1 MKAIEIRNKYL
12 NFFKNHGHVVI
23 PSAPLI
29 PENDP
34 SVLFTTAGM
43 QPLVPY
49 LLGETH
55 PSGTRLTDYQ
65 KCVRTNDIEEV
76 GDNRHLTYFEML
88 GNWSLGDYFKEESV
102 QMSYDF
108 LTQELNIPAEKLS
121 VTCFAGDEDCERDNV
136 TAECWKKAGIP
147 EERIYFFGKDDNWW
161 IAGEEGP
168 CGPDT
173 EMFYDTG
180 KPKCSEECNPS
191 CGCGKYVE
199 IWNNVFMEFFKDK
212 DGKYTKLKQH
222 NVDTG
227 LGLERMTMLLQGKET
242 PFETELFAPIMDKL
256 VELQKVD
263 NIASRRIVAEHLRS
277 SMMIT
282 CDGGRP
288 SNVDRGYILRRLIRR
303 MIRHM
308 NKLQISL
315 DELST
320 LIDINVENL
329 KELYPALESN
339 KETIKTVLL
348 EEKDKFVKTLTKGE
362 KEFVKEMEN
371 IKADGK
377 DILPG
382 TIVFRLYDTYGF
394 PPEVTEELATENGMK
409 IDKEEFEKL
418 FKEHQEKSRAGAEQK
433 FKGGLAGNGEM
444 ETKYHTATHLLN
456 AALRVVLGSHVH
468 QRGSNITAERMR
480 FDFSHPAKMTDEE
493 KQKTEDLVN
502 EWIQAA
508 IPVEHVEMN
517 KEDAIAQGAEAM
529 FIEKYGDIVSVY
541 KIGDKSLEL
550 CGGPHVSNT
559 SELGHFKIKKEG
571 EELYKYVKQGLDY
584 IKNAENKFTDLINL
598 EEGTIR
604 IGVSP
609 TLTKEFLLP
618 YLEIFHKKY
627 PNINIEIDTKL
638 WKTLIQKLRNG
649 LLDILII
656 HLNDEKYDEDLKII
670 KCKKKHDCLI
680 ASKKYKD
687 IIGEEISCINKALSI
702 SVGLESL

>member
-12 NFFKNHGHVVI
+12 EFFKRHGHAVI

-49 LLGETH
+49 LLGEPH
-55 PSGTRLTDYQ
+55 PAGTRLTDYQ
-65 KCVRTNDIEEV
+65 KCVRTNDIDEV

-88 GNWSLGDYFKEESV
+88 GNWSLGDYFKEESIA
-102 QMSYDF
+102 MSFEF
-108 LTQELNIPAEKLS
+108 LTKELGIPVEKLS
-121 VTCFAGDEDCERDNV
+121 VTCFAGDEDCPRDEIASN
-136 TAECWKKAGIP
+136 AWKKAGIL
-147 EERIYFFGKDDNWW
+147 ENHIYYYGKDDNWW

-180 KPKCSEECNPS
+180 KPKCSPECNPS

-199 IWNNVFMEFFKDK
+199 IWNNVFMEFYKDEN
-212 DGKYTKLKQH
+212 GKYSKLKQH

-227 LGLERMTMLLQGKET
+227 LGLERMTMLLEGKET

-277 SMMIT
+277 SMMII

-303 MIRHM
+303 MVRHM

-329 KELYPALESN
+329 KEMYPALEAN
-339 KETIKTVLL
+339 KETIKNVIL
-348 EEKDKFVKTLTKGE
+348 EEKDKFVKTLEKGE
-362 KEFVKEMEN
+362 KEFAKEVGQVKEQGEN
-371 IKADGK
+371 IVPGK
-377 DILPG
+377 V
-382 TIVFRLYDTYGF
+382 VFRLYDTYGF

-409 IDKEEFEKL
+409 IDKEGFDKL
-418 FKEHQEKSRAGAEQK
+418 FKEHQEKSRAGSEQK
-433 FKGGLAGNGEM
+433 FKGGLASTGEM

-456 AALRVVLGSHVH
+456 AALKQVLGSHVH

-502 EWIQAA
+502 EWITEA
-508 IPVEHVEMN
+508 IPVEHLEM
-517 KEDAIAQGAEAM
+517 KKDDAIKETKNIIFKANHTLAN
-529 FIEKYGDIVSVY
+529 
-541 KIGDKSLEL
+541 DK
-550 CGGPHVSNT
+550 
-559 SELGHFKIKKEG
+559 
-571 EELYKYVKQGLDY
+571 
-584 IKNAENKFTDLINL
+584 
-598 EEGTIR
+598 
-604 IGVSP
+604 
-609 TLTKEFLLP
+609 
-618 YLEIFHKKY
+618 
-627 PNINIEIDTKL
+627 
-638 WKTLIQKLRNG
+638 RNG
-649 LLDILII
+649 HWAASVIYGVAKTMLSSDLKEYSKDNQRKII
-656 HLNDEKYDEDLKII
+656 VEKLSKVYTYDELEKILDKGSSI
-670 KCKKKHDCLI
+670 DSGDSICE
-680 ASKKYKD
+680 
-687 IIGEEISCINKALSI
+687 IIDYDDSDSR
-702 SVGLESL
+702 

>member
-49 LLGETH
+49 LLGEPH
-55 PSGTRLTDYQ
+55 PAGTRLTDYQ
-65 KCVRTNDIEEV
+65 KCVRTNDIDEV

-88 GNWSLGDYFKEESV
+88 GNWSLGDYFKEESI

-108 LTQELNIPAEKLS
+108 LTKELGIPVEKLS
-121 VTCFAGDEDCERDNV
+121 VTCFAGDEDCARDEV
-136 TAECWKKAGIP
+136 TASCWKKAGIP
-147 EERIYFFGKDDNWW
+147 EERIYYFGKDDNWW
-161 IAGEEGP
+161 IAGETGP

-180 KPKCSEECNPS
+180 KPKCSPECNPS

-199 IWNNVFMEFFKDK
+199 IWNNVFMEFYKDEN
-212 DGKYTKLKQH
+212 GKYSKLKQH

-227 LGLERMTMLLQGKET
+227 LGLERMTMLLEGKET

-263 NIASRRIVAEHLRS
+263 NISSRRIVAEHLRS
-277 SMMIT
+277 SMMII

-303 MIRHM
+303 MVRHM

-329 KELYPALESN
+329 KEMYPALEAN
-339 KETIKTVLL
+339 KETIKNVIL
-348 EEKDKFVKTLTKGE
+348 EEKDKFVKTLEKGE
-362 KEFVKEMEN
+362 KEFAKEVRQVKEQGEN
-371 IKADGK
+371 IVPGK
-377 DILPG
+377 V
-382 TIVFRLYDTYGF
+382 VFRLYDTYGF

-409 IDKEEFEKL
+409 IDKEGFDKL
-418 FKEHQEKSRAGAEQK
+418 FKEHQEKSRAGSEQK
-433 FKGGLAGNGEM
+433 FKGGLASTGEM

-456 AALRVVLGSHVH
+456 AALKQVLGSHVH

-502 EWIQAA
+502 EWIKEA
-508 IPVEHVEMN
+508 IPVEHLEM
-517 KEDAIAQGAEAM
+517 KKDDAIKMGAEAM

-541 KIGDKSLEL
+541 KIGDVSIEL

-559 SELGHFKIKKEG
+559 SELGHFKIKKEESSSSG
-571 EELYKYVKQGLDY
+571 IRRIKAILD
-584 IKNAENKFTDLINL
+584 
-598 EEGTIR
+598 
-604 IGVSP
+604 
-609 TLTKEFLLP
+609 
-618 YLEIFHKKY
+618 
-627 PNINIEIDTKL
+627 
-638 WKTLIQKLRNG
+638 
-649 LLDILII
+649 
-656 HLNDEKYDEDLKII
+656 
-670 KCKKKHDCLI
+670 
-680 ASKKYKD
+680 
-687 IIGEEISCINKALSI
+687 
-702 SVGLESL
+702 

>member
-12 NFFKNHGHVVI
+12 NFFKSHGHVVI

-49 LLGETH
+49 LLGEPH
-55 PSGTRLTDYQ
+55 PAGTRLTDYQ
-65 KCVRTNDIEEV
+65 KCVRTNDIDEV

-88 GNWSLGDYFKEESV
+88 GNWSLGDYFKEESI

-108 LTQELNIPAEKLS
+108 LTKELGIPAEKLS
-121 VTCFAGDEDCERDNV
+121 VTCFAGDEDCARDEV
-136 TAECWKKAGIP
+136 TASCWKKAGIP
-147 EERIYFFGKDDNWW
+147 EERIYYFGKDDNWW
-161 IAGEEGP
+161 IAGETGP

-180 KPKCSEECNPS
+180 KPKCSPECNPS

-199 IWNNVFMEFFKDK
+199 IWNNVFMEFYKDEN
-212 DGKYTKLKQH
+212 GKYSKLKQH

-227 LGLERMTMLLQGKET
+227 LGLERMTMLLEGKET

-277 SMMIT
+277 SMMII

-303 MIRHM
+303 MVRHM
-308 NKLQISL
+308 NKLQILL

-329 KELYPALESN
+329 KEMYPALEKN
-339 KETIKTVLL
+339 RDTIKTVIL
-348 EEKDKFVKTLTKGE
+348 EEKDKFVKTLEKGE
-362 KEFVKEMEN
+362 KEFAKEIETVKEQGQN
-371 IKADGK
+371 IVPGK
-377 DILPG
+377 M
-382 TIVFRLYDTYGF
+382 VFRLYDTYGF

-418 FKEHQEKSRAGAEQK
+418 FKEHQEKSRAGSEQK
-433 FKGGLAGNGEM
+433 FKGGLASTGEM

-456 AALRVVLGSHVH
+456 AALKQVLGAHVH

-502 EWIQAA
+502 EWISQA
-508 IPVEHVEMN
+508 IPVEHLEMK
-517 KEDAIAQGAEAM
+517 KEDAIKMGAEAM

-541 KIGDKSLEL
+541 KIGDVSLEL

-559 SELGHFKIKKEG
+559 SELGHFKIKKEESSSSG
-571 EELYKYVKQGLDY
+571 VRR
-584 IKNAENKFTDLINL
+584 IKA
-598 EEGTIR
+598 
-604 IGVSP
+604 
-609 TLTKEFLLP
+609 
-618 YLEIFHKKY
+618 
-627 PNINIEIDTKL
+627 
-638 WKTLIQKLRNG
+638 
-649 LLDILII
+649 IL
-656 HLNDEKYDEDLKII
+656 
-670 KCKKKHDCLI
+670 C
-680 ASKKYKD
+680 
-687 IIGEEISCINKALSI
+687 
-702 SVGLESL
+702 

>member
-12 NFFKNHGHVVI
+12 NFFKSHGHVVI

-49 LLGETH
+49 LLGEPH
-55 PSGTRLTDYQ
+55 PAGTRLTDYQ
-65 KCVRTNDIEEV
+65 KCVRTNDIDEV

-88 GNWSLGDYFKEESV
+88 GNWSLGDYFKEESI

-108 LTQELNIPAEKLS
+108 LTKELRIPAEKLS
-121 VTCFAGDEDCERDNV
+121 VTCFAGDEDCARDEV
-136 TAECWKKAGIP
+136 TASCWKKAGIP
-147 EERIYFFGKDDNWW
+147 EERIYYFGKDDNWW
-161 IAGEEGP
+161 IAGETGP

-180 KPKCSEECNPS
+180 KPKCSPECNPS

-199 IWNNVFMEFFKDK
+199 IWNNVFMEFYKDEN
-212 DGKYTKLKQH
+212 GKYSKLKQH

-227 LGLERMTMLLQGKET
+227 LGLERMTMLLEGKET

-277 SMMIT
+277 SMMII

-308 NKLQISL
+308 NKLQILL

-329 KELYPALESN
+329 KEMYPALEKN
-339 KETIKTVLL
+339 RDTIKTVIL
-348 EEKDKFVKTLTKGE
+348 EEKDKFVKTLEKGE
-362 KEFVKEMEN
+362 KEFAKEIETVKEQGQN
-371 IKADGK
+371 IVPGK
-377 DILPG
+377 M
-382 TIVFRLYDTYGF
+382 VFRLYDTYGF

-418 FKEHQEKSRAGAEQK
+418 FKEHQEKSRAGSEQK
-433 FKGGLAGNGEM
+433 FKGGLASTGEM

-456 AALRVVLGSHVH
+456 AALKQVLGAHVH

-502 EWIQAA
+502 EWISQA
-508 IPVEHVEMN
+508 IPVEHLEMK
-517 KEDAIAQGAEAM
+517 KEDAIKMGAEAM

-541 KIGDKSLEL
+541 KIGDVSLEL

-559 SELGHFKIKKEG
+559 SELGHFKIKKEESSSSG
-571 EELYKYVKQGLDY
+571 VRR
-584 IKNAENKFTDLINL
+584 IKA
-598 EEGTIR
+598 
-604 IGVSP
+604 
-609 TLTKEFLLP
+609 
-618 YLEIFHKKY
+618 
-627 PNINIEIDTKL
+627 
-638 WKTLIQKLRNG
+638 
-649 LLDILII
+649 IL
-656 HLNDEKYDEDLKII
+656 
-670 KCKKKHDCLI
+670 C
-680 ASKKYKD
+680 
-687 IIGEEISCINKALSI
+687 
-702 SVGLESL
+702 